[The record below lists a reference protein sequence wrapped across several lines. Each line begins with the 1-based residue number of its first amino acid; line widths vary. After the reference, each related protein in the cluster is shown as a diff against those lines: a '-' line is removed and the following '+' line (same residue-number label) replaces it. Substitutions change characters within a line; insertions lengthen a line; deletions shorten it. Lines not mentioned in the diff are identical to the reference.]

1 MRTTRRVLTAF
12 MVAAVMV
19 APAFLLPALARAQDD
34 DIRIAYVMHGLND
47 FTAVIQRGAET
58 AAEDLGVTVDVFG
71 QAGFDIPTHQAFFET
86 AIGGDYDGIV
96 VIPNGGDPWNSLIEQ
111 ATDAEIPLA
120 SANNTALN
128 SPLDV
133 WVGMDEYT
141 SGVYLGDEMKN
152 VFAAKGVTGGQ
163 IVVGICAPGNPVLV
177 SRYNGFVDSLAGT
190 GFEVGEPQDVQL
202 SNEENYARWE
212 NLATAN
218 PDAVAMVGLCSLD
231 IPNIAQI
238 KERSGAEWSVG
249 GYDIEVPTLQAIE
262 AGFADVSV
270 GQQPFLQGYLPVAI
284 LVHEIQTGEN
294 VEGWF
299 ECPPDVVTAANVA
312 DYVSRESDT
321 TVEYEFYTSY
331 IAENFADLTVPTRPY
346 SDLQTAASGAAG
358 DGDATP
364 DA

>member
-1 MRTTRRVLTAF
+1 MRTMRRVLTF
-12 MVAAVMV
+12 VVAAVMMV
-19 APAFLLPALARAQDD
+19 APAFVLPGVARAQDE
-34 DIRIAYVMHGLND
+34 IRIAYVMHGLND
-47 FTAVIQRGAET
+47 FTQVIKRGAE
-58 AAEDLGVTVDVFG
+58 AAGEDLGVTVDVFG

-111 ATDAEIPLA
+111 ATEAGIPLA

-133 WVGMDEYT
+133 WVGMDEFT
-141 SGVYLGDEMKN
+141 SGVYLGDEMKT
-152 VFAAKGVTGGQ
+152 VFEAKGVTSGQ

-177 SRYNGFVDSLAGT
+177 SRYEGFVSSLAGT
-190 GFEVGEPQDVQL
+190 DFEVGEPQDVQL
-202 SNEENYARWE
+202 GNEDNYARWE

-238 KERSGAEWSVG
+238 KERSSAEWSVG

-270 GQQPFLQGYLPVAI
+270 GQQPFLQGYLPVRI
-284 LVHEIQTGEN
+284 LVEEIQNETN
-294 VEGWF
+294 ISGWF

-312 DYVSRESDT
+312 DYVSRESDPA
-321 TVEYEFYTSY
+321 VEYESYTTY
-331 IAENFADLTVPTRPY
+331 MAENFPDLTQPSRPY
-346 SDLQTAASGAAG
+346 SDLQAAAG
-358 DGDATP
+358 GASGDATP
-364 DA
+364 EA

>member
-1 MRTTRRVLTAF
+1 VRTTRTVLTAL
-12 MVAAVMV
+12 VLALLLV
-19 APAFLLPALARAQDD
+19 APVFGRPGRAAAQDD
-34 DIRIAYVMHGLND
+34 LRIAYVMHGLND
-47 FTAVIQRGAET
+47 FTQVIKRGAE
-58 AAEDLGVTVDVFG
+58 AAGRDLGVEVVVYG

-86 AIGGDYDGIV
+86 AIAEGFDGIV
-96 VIPNGGDPWNSLIEQ
+96 VIPNGGDPWNSLIQQ
-111 ATDAEIPLA
+111 ATDAGIPLA

-141 SGVYLGDEMKN
+141 SGQFLAAEMKN
-152 VFAAKGVTGGQ
+152 VFAAKGVTAGL
-163 IVVGICAPGNPVLV
+163 IVVGMCALGNPVLV
-177 SRYNGFVDSLAGT
+177 SRYQGFVDGMADT
-190 GFEVGEPQDVQL
+190 EFEITEAQDVQL

-249 GYDIEVPTLQAIE
+249 GYDIEVPTLDAIA
-262 AGFADVSV
+262 AGFADVSI
-270 GQQPFLQGYLPVAI
+270 GQQPYLQGYMPVRI
-284 LVHEIQTGEN
+284 LVEEIRNGVD

-312 DYVSRESDT
+312 DYVSRESDPA
-321 TVEYEFYTSY
+321 VEYEYYTQY
-331 IAENFADLTVPTRPY
+331 MAENFADLSQPTRPY
-346 SDLQTAASGAAG
+346 SDLAAAAG
-358 DGDATP
+358 GQAGGTP
-364 DA
+364 EA